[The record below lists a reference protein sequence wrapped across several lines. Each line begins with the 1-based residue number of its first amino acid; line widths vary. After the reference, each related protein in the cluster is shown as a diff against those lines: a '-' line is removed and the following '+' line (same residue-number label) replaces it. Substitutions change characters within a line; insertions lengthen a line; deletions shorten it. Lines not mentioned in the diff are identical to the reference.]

1 MTAVPES
8 ARQRMT
14 ELGLADAQQA
24 ELAQYV
30 EALLRTNESLNLTA
44 IRDADEAWARH
55 IVESLELVSRV
66 RALDPKRCVDLG
78 TGGGVPGMPLA
89 IAMPDVEWT
98 LIDAREKK
106 IAFIERTASA
116 IGVKNVRAVASRAEL
131 LVAPGKQM
139 RDRADLLVARA
150 LAPMPVLVEL
160 ALPFVKT
167 GGHMLALKGE
177 RAQEEL
183 DQAKRALSSLG
194 GELVSMERLPTVT
207 LVLIRKTRATPD
219 RFPRAPGEAK
229 RAPL

>member
-1 MTAVPES
+1 MSAVPENVR
-8 ARQRMT
+8 ARLV
-14 ELGLADAQQA
+14 ELGVSAAQQA
-24 ELAQYV
+24 QLAQYV

-55 IVESLELVSRV
+55 ILESVELVSRI

-106 IAFIERTASA
+106 IAFIDRTAKQ
-116 IGVKNVRAVASRAEL
+116 IGAANVRAVASRAEL
-131 LVAPGKQM
+131 LVAIGKQM

-160 ALPFVKT
+160 ALPFVRT

-183 DQAKRALSSLG
+183 TEAKRALSALG
-194 GELVSMERLPTVT
+194 GEVVSIERLPTVT
-207 LVLIRKTRATPD
+207 LVLVKKTRATPE
-219 RFPRAPGEAK
+219 RFPRQAGEAK